1 MGPPQESNGYI
12 KILGLIIFQNGANIN
27 EIMDKVHI
35 SRSTVYR
42 QIDKIKEVIVKNVP
56 HMFLCFNYLAGSC
69 GKRRKVFNSRNS
81 I

>member
-27 EIMDKVHI
+27 EIMYKVHI

-42 QIDKIKEVIVKNVP
+42 QIDKN
-56 HMFLCFNYLAGSC
+56 
-69 GKRRKVFNSRNS
+69 
-81 I
+81 